1 MSCDAFCG
9 LDDTYMLES
18 ESLQIDVTASLVTRT
33 QSLLLNS
40 RPITGPN
47 TKSWQGKVFIVVSD
61 QTCSVVA
68 PNADIFSHH
77 AIHFYAWRAKSMSA
91 LEASSV
97 MYSHEFVGGGI
108 QMLRFRVQEN
118 IQTRHLPRQNTQSMQ
133 YCNKRPFIFCK
144 GGGDS
149 TSPEL
154 FNKPPSSQNSLFW
167 QFFFKYPRPPSRLQS
182 KGHYITLPDLATG
195 RL

>member
-91 LEASSV
+91 LEAGSV

-144 GGGDS
+144 GGGI
-149 TSPEL
+149 L
-154 FNKPPSSQNSLFW
+154 PPQNYLTNRLPLRTH
-167 QFFFKYPRPPSRLQS
+167 FFGNFFSNTPVLRHVYKV
-182 KGHYITLPDLATG
+182 KATI
-195 RL
+195 